1 MTLLDSID
9 KPSGEP
15 TRQSTSRY
23 EFLEHLGSGGM
34 AEVYRARDRELGRE
48 LAIKLFRDGADNPF
62 DELRREREIQL
73 LGALHHPGLV
83 EIYDAGTFND
93 RGRPRRFI
101 AMEYVAGRSLAARIR
116 AGIPTHRQVA
126 DIGAQVADALAYV
139 HSRDIVHRDVKP
151 DNVLV
156 TDDAA
161 YGYTLIAKLADFGI
175 AQFIDGSRFTNHD
188 SVLGTASYISPE
200 QARGEDVGTPSD
212 IYSLG
217 LVLLEAITGEREY
230 RGAPLEAALERLH
243 RSPRVPEGLP
253 EEWVRLLTAMTLD
266 DPAARP
272 TAHDVAA
279 TMRDFIRASI
289 IASRTAG
296 SGRRARRSRGAESQ
310 AGSFDGTDA
319 AGPRTGSM
327 RFIALVAVANA
338 VIGLVIGLL
347 LGLHVWG

>member
-1 MTLLDSID
+1 MLGSID
-9 KPSGEP
+9 APSGEP

-34 AEVYRARDRELGRE
+34 AEVYRARDRELGRD
-48 LAIKLFRDGADNPF
+48 LAIKLFRENTGSPF

-83 EIYDAGTFND
+83 EIYDAGVFDD
-93 RGRPRRFI
+93 RGRSRRYI
-101 AMEYVAGRSLAARIR
+101 AMEYVAGRSLAARLR
-116 AGIPTHRQVA
+116 AGLPTHRQVA

-139 HSRDIVHRDVKP
+139 HARDIVHRDVKP
-151 DNVLV
+151 DNILV

-200 QARGEDVGTPSD
+200 QARGEDVGTPTD

-217 LVLLEAITGEREY
+217 LVLLEAITGEREF
-230 RGAPLEAALERLH
+230 RGAPLEAALARLY
-243 RSPRVPEGLP
+243 RQPRIPESLP
-253 EEWVRLLTAMTLD
+253 EEWVRLLAGMTAA

-272 TAHDVAA
+272 TAHEVAG

-289 IASRTAG
+289 LDERSRHGGGT
-296 SGRRARRSRGAESQ
+296 RRARRERRRDA
-310 AGSFDGTDA
+310 DGR
-319 AGPRTGSM
+319 RTASM
-327 RFIALVAVANA
+327 GFIAVVAIANA

>member
-1 MTLLDSID
+1 MLDSID
-9 KPSGEP
+9 KPTGEP

-34 AEVYRARDRELGRE
+34 AEVFRARDNELGRE
-48 LAIKLFRDGADNPF
+48 LAIKLFREGGDSPF

-73 LGALHHPGLV
+73 LAALHHPGLV
-83 EIYDAGTFND
+83 EIYDAGTFDD

-101 AMEYVAGRSLAARIR
+101 AMEFVAGRSLAARIR
-116 AGIPTHRQVA
+116 SGIPTHRQVA

-151 DNVLV
+151 DNILV
-156 TDDAA
+156 TDDPAF
-161 YGYTLIAKLADFGI
+161 GYTLIAKLADFGI

-200 QARGEDVGTPSD
+200 QALGEDVGTPSD

-217 LVLLEAITGEREY
+217 LVLLEALTGEREY
-230 RGAPLEAALERLH
+230 RGAPLEAAMERLH
-243 RSPRVPEGLP
+243 RSPVVPESLP
-253 EEWVRLLTAMTLD
+253 EEWVQLLTAMTLS
-266 DPAARP
+266 DPSARP

-279 TMRDFIRASI
+279 TTRDIIRASI
-289 IASRTAG
+289 IASRNAGGRRRVGGSRG
-296 SGRRARRSRGAESQ
+296 SGARTRSGGGSDATGQRA
-310 AGSFDGTDA
+310 
-319 AGPRTGSM
+319 GSM
-327 RFIALVAVANA
+327 RLIALVAVGNA
-338 VIGLVIGLL
+338 VIGLGIGVL